1 MSKTCLASGNY
12 RGLPS
17 GTVTLDLKGK
27 DLRSI
32 LGREQSIYNQ
42 DSGRR
47 TMVYLRNWKKASE
60 EGAQSGGGGVIK
72 KKKEAAE
79 VHRNWIL
86 QELISQD
93 SDLNM

>member
-1 MSKTCLASGNY
+1 
-12 RGLPS
+12 
-17 GTVTLDLKGK
+17 
-27 DLRSI
+27 
-32 LGREQSIYNQ
+32 
-42 DSGRR
+42 
-47 TMVYLRNWKKASE
+47 MVYLRNWKKASE
-60 EGAQSGGGGVIK
+60 EGAQRVGGVIEK